1 MEVAVMW
8 AMVGVW
14 RGAAERG
21 FFVMAR
27 CQQPRRRRRLTHA
40 RYRLDYRVQW
50 QTDYSPT
57 WYPAVNHRDALEE
70 HDSLWPSKC
79 IRLSGRVCAISVWIF
94 QARASALHSVRGDGF
109 IKLADRAECV
119 LGSLLLICFCFKETA
134 ETSAEIQLALST
146 SPSSAPPHVLQ
157 RSCPPEQLSRLL
169 TQAPLPNSP
178 SLKDLFVYFLH
189 NSHMY
194 LYAEQVMGRF
204 YHPLLSTLA
213 AQNDKVSLCV
223 AAEGLPGSR
232 KTLAINLHR
241 TARTKIQNPISLM
254 FALAELQYGFGVFL
268 PNSEKVLLGR
278 RLEKATYNSQCECCW
293 KANFKKS
300 ELVL

>member
-1 MEVAVMW
+1 M
-8 AMVGVW
+8 GHG
-14 RGAAERG
+14 RSLTRCSRKG

-40 RYRLDYRVQW
+40 RYRFDYRVQW

-146 SPSSAPPHVLQ
+146 SPSSAPP
-157 RSCPPEQLSRLL
+157 P
-169 TQAPLPNSP
+169 
-178 SLKDLFVYFLH
+178 
-189 NSHMY
+189 
-194 LYAEQVMGRF
+194 RF
-204 YHPLLSTLA
+204 A
-213 AQNDKVSLCV
+213 A
-223 AAEGLPGSR
+223 
-232 KTLAINLHR
+232 
-241 TARTKIQNPISLM
+241 
-254 FALAELQYGFGVFL
+254 FL
-268 PNSEKVLLGR
+268 PPRTTQQTSYTSTAAKFS
-278 RLEKATYNSQCECCW
+278 K
-293 KANFKKS
+293 FKRS
-300 ELVL
+300 VCLFST

>member
-1 MEVAVMW
+1 MTAFDHQSVSAYLGECVQSAY
-8 AMVGVW
+8 
-14 RGAAERG
+14 E
-21 FFVMAR
+21 FFKLG
-27 CQQPRRRRRLTHA
+27 PRRCIL
-40 RYRLDYRVQW
+40 W
-50 QTDYSPT
+50 
-57 WYPAVNHRDALEE
+57 EE
-70 HDSLWPSKC
+70 TDSLSLRIVPNVFSGVFYLFAFVLKKQLKHLRKYNLLWV
-79 IRLSGRVCAISVWIF
+79 RLPA
-94 QARASALHSVRGDGF
+94 A
-109 IKLADRAECV
+109 
-119 LGSLLLICFCFKETA
+119 
-134 ETSAEIQLALST
+134 
-146 SPSSAPPHVLQ
+146 PPPHVLQ

-169 TQAPLPNSP
+169 TQALLPNSP